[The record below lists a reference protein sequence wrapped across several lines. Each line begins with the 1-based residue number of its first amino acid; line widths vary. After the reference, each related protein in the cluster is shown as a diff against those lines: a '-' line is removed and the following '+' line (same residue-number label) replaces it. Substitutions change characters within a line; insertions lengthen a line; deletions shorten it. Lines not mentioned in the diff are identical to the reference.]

1 MTDGPNEHND
11 IQFPI
16 LRGESVGESGEFSGV
31 AVIVTTPDEL
41 NREWASNEIA
51 VLKQDLELHFV
62 SNPGDL
68 DVLFTNVA
76 AVLAEFGEPIGEF
89 AAVAYSREAIGV
101 VKVDDATNVLE
112 ADMHI
117 RVVAMEN
124 LGEVFFI
131 D

>member
-1 MTDGPNEHND
+1 MTDVPNEHND

-41 NREWASNEIA
+41 KREWASNEIA
-51 VLKQDLELHFV
+51 VLKKNLEPHFI

-101 VKVDDATNVLE
+101 VKVDDATSVLE

>member
-1 MTDGPNEHND
+1 MTNSPNEHID
-11 IQFPI
+11 IQFPL

-31 AVIVTTPDEL
+31 VVIVTTPDEL
-41 NREWASNEIA
+41 KREWASNEIA
-51 VLKQDLELHFV
+51 VLKQDLESHFI

-101 VKVDDATNVLE
+101 IKVDDATSVLE